1 MKKIGSAAI
10 PLPIAAA
17 EAIMGIVKHR
27 YWPLKRAG
35 RL

>member
-10 PLPIAAA
+10 PLPIAA
-17 EAIMGIVKHR
+17 EAITGIVKYR
-27 YWPLKRAG
+27 YWPLTRAG